1 MAHSKSSK
9 LSFIVYGPGS
19 APRYFEIKK
28 NLFRF
33 LVFGLPGLALICALS
48 TALLGTYFRYI
59 QHSSPEQTPKEALQF
74 QREKGQFLEKIQVLE
89 REKSELALKLRSA
102 PSASQLNSL
111 QFFAPSLGR
120 KDLTAE
126 MKTQLAIEDMALNLA
141 GQKLEMNFKI
151 VNLTQGQKRI
161 SGYLFILLQSEGQIH
176 TWPAQAL
183 NQQNMQMEFSSGEFF
198 ATRRFRPVT
207 ATFNAFG
214 NRQVV
219 LKALIFNQT
228 GDLIFEN
235 MSNHQLPQE

>member
-48 TALLGTYFRYI
+48 TALMGTYFRHI
-59 QHSSPEQTPKEALQF
+59 QHLSSKRTPEEALQF
-74 QREKGQFLEKIQVLE
+74 QREKNQFLDKIQVLE
-89 REKSELALKLRSA
+89 REKSELAQKLKDG
-102 PSASQLNSL
+102 PSASRLNSL
-111 QFFAPSLGR
+111 QLFAPSLGR
-120 KDLTAE
+120 KDLTAQRPS
-126 MKTQLAIEDMALNLA
+126 QLAVEDMTLNQT

-151 VNLTQGQKRI
+151 VNLTQGQRRI
-161 SGYLFILLQSEGQIH
+161 SGYLFILLQSREQLHI
-176 TWPAQAL
+176 WPNKAL
-183 NQQNMQMEFSSGEFF
+183 QQNMQMEFSDGEFF

-207 ATFNAFG
+207 AAFESPG
-214 NRQVV
+214 ERQVI

-228 GDLIFEN
+228 GDLIFESVN
-235 MSNHQLPQE
+235 NHQLP